1 MLLSTITCYWIVYIY
16 HINIIIQSFLYRI
29 LDWAF
34 SDSLQHEY
42 TLLYACSRYET
53 IGKCVLPPSFV
64 HCLPPADHIPGMKE
78 YEMVEQVCPLYDQK
92 SMKPLKKFAL
102 CLTTDN
108 TLHCLLSSYCGP
120 KCENVDKVWILLS
133 CRSYIWPAIEGLF
146 PHDDLAHVLQ
156 FIQMTFCMCSAIYS
170 CHVSCGL
177 ASFPDFPLTVYCHCN
192 LHADPALPSLSIH
205 IFPVNL

>member
-1 MLLSTITCYWIVYIY
+1 MARVIPFEVLQMLAKFKGKV
-16 HINIIIQSFLYRI
+16 R
-29 LDWAF
+29 
-34 SDSLQHEY
+34 SLFQKGQHERFKVWNHWKM
-42 TLLYACSRYET
+42 C
-53 IGKCVLPPSFV
+53 PSSF
-64 HCLPPADHIPGMKE
+64 I
-78 YEMVEQVCPLYDQK
+78 CPL
-92 SMKPLKKFAL
+92 
-102 CLTTDN
+102 LTSSWSY
-108 TLHCLLSSYCGP
+108 LSYCGL

-170 CHVSCGL
+170 SHVSCGL